1 MSSRR
6 CFPMYKNKNFAELL
20 PNLAKNTLI
29 LHASDLHF
37 GAHIPEMLEQF
48 RHLTQHLAPSLVVLS
63 GDLTDGGRAKEYK
76 ELAVYLAAL
85 HCPVFIAAG
94 NHDAPVDNLLKRL
107 LSPFADFDALP
118 SYRNSYHANG
128 LEVAELRTAAPIQSR
143 LDWSKGVSTPR
154 RVERALNSFTASLSP
169 SITPSPRPWRIIV
182 SHHPII
188 DAPEIAVAGRV
199 VGGLAALQACETFG
213 VDLVL
218 SGHTHQSWFGRN
230 ERHSV
235 LLATAPTLSSPRI
248 RGEGQGFHAYSFSDH
263 EVLCDVWR
271 WDVTD
276 FALESSKVHVRRPQF
291 QNPKEPSK
299 A

>member
-1 MSSRR
+1 M
-6 CFPMYKNKNFAELL
+6 AELKRT
-20 PNLAKNTLI
+20 PSKNTLI

-48 RHLTQHLAPSLVVLS
+48 RHLTKHLAPDLIVLS
-63 GDLTDGGRAKEYK
+63 GDLTDGGRAAEYK

-85 HCPVFIAAG
+85 HGPVFIVPG
-94 NHDAPVDNLLKRL
+94 NHDAPVDNLFKRV
-107 LSPFADFDALP
+107 LSPFAYFDALP
-118 SYRNSYHANG
+118 GYRNSYQVSG

-143 LDWSKGVSTPR
+143 LDWSKGVSTAR
-154 RVERALNSFTASLSP
+154 RVERALSSFTRSVSP
-169 SITPSPRPWRIIV
+169 SPTQSPRPWRIIV
-182 SHHPII
+182 GHHPII
-188 DAPEIAVAGRV
+188 DAPDVIVAGRV
-199 VGGLAALQACETFG
+199 IGGLAALEACENFG
-213 VDLVL
+213 VDLIL

-230 ERHSV
+230 DIHSV

-248 RGEGQGFHAYSFSDH
+248 RGEGQGFHAYSFTDL

-276 FALESSKVHVRRPQF
+276 FALESSKIHLRRTDVHNF
-291 QNPKEPSK
+291 KEPSK